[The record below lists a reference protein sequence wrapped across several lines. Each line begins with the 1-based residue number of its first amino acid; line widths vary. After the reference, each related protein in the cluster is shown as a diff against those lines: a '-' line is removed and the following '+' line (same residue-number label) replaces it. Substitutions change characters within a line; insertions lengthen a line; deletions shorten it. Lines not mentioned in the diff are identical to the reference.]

1 MIINNL
7 YTPPQL
13 KIHLVEI
20 SRVLCQSNG
29 AKYDPTKEVVNI
41 QWEDEDD

>member
-29 AKYDPTKEVVNI
+29 AKYDPTQVVNI
-41 QWEDEDD
+41 EWEDD